1 MSAQPTDC
9 LNRCAPIGWRPL
21 SDEGESRQMA
31 ASAMVDDVLAWLDGK
46 TGLKW
51 DRKHVLVMLLD
62 ASPAGKDM
70 DGYSIA
76 RNLEKFD
83 IEPDARL
90 VEILD
95 GWTEGLDAATRKR
108 EIDVAARLQLEAP
121 FGTAAAA
128 RFHAPDSDPVVG
140 TAFRIPDDQI
150 GRCAFVPD
158 DGALDILKG
167 ELCVLSVGLED
178 IEILGPAREAA
189 ASLHLAVIAAI
200 DIHDNRKSMDRLA
213 RQADLDIGMFDAD
226 VTAMVATRE
235 EAGAPHLSAH
245 LDLIS
250 HLVESAQDAMDDGDT
265 HRTWVSALLCAAAAR
280 RVAILS
286 GDVPDGAAIAKAMTA
301 LSLATGDDD
310 AGALAGQSSAQ
321 SVVLH

>member
-1 MSAQPTDC
+1 MSAQPTDD

-31 ASAMVDDVLAWLDGK
+31 ASAMAEDVLAWLK
-46 TGLKW
+46 SRTGRQW
-51 DRKHVLVMLLD
+51 DRSHVLVMLLD
-62 ASPAGKDM
+62 ASPAGRDM

-83 IEPDARL
+83 IDPDARL

-95 GWTEGLDAATRKR
+95 GWSEGLDAATRKR
-108 EIDVAARLQLEAP
+108 EIDAAARLKLEAP
-121 FGTAAAA
+121 FGTSAAA
-128 RFHAPDSDPVVG
+128 RFHAPDGDPVVG

-158 DGALDILKG
+158 EGALDLLKG
-167 ELCVLSVGLED
+167 ELCVLSIGLED
-178 IEILGPAREAA
+178 VEILGPAREAA

-200 DIHDNRKSMDRLA
+200 DSHDNRRSMDRLA

-226 VTAMVATRE
+226 VTNMVAARE
-235 EAGAPHLSAH
+235 EAGAPHLAAH
-245 LDLIS
+245 LELIS
-250 HLVESAQDAMDDGDT
+250 HLVEFSQEAMDDGDT
-265 HRTWVSALLCAAAAR
+265 HGTWVSALLCAATAR

-286 GDVPDGAAIAKAMTA
+286 GDVPNGAAIADVMTS
-301 LSLATGDDD
+301 LSLTTKEDD
-310 AGALAGQSSAQ
+310 AAARTGLGSTPGW
-321 SVVLH
+321 LH